1 MKALSPAGLCDQ
13 MPPGARSWRDSTGP
27 ALPWSPSPVTTIS
40 YKSTCCERRFSRES
54 GTFPLGNTVN
64 TRTLEHT
71 LRRPTRNWTYL
82 RRLTEQ
88 TTARPSAAAHG
99 GPAAQRPFGSEQPG
113 TARRGQLRAARERP
127 AGSGGLPPTRKDG
140 RKGRPY
146 GSAPILCGVA
156 RGGGPTSE
164 RQLHEERGA
173 TRLTTRARGGQR
185 E

>member
-13 MPPGARSWRDSTGP
+13 MPPGVDLWQDDTGP

-71 LRRPTRNWTYL
+71 LRRPTRSWTYL
-82 RRLTEQ
+82 RRPTEQ

-140 RKGRPY
+140 RTGRPY
-146 GSAPILCGVA
+146 GSAPILCGADSRRRPEA
-156 RGGGPTSE
+156 REAAGNSE
-164 RQLHEERGA
+164 RRA
-173 TRLTTRARGGQR
+173 TRLTTRGGGRR